1 MDRLR
6 PSSLAQWRSR
16 IASRLI
22 PSAALMTLPPEVTSA
37 SLLDECLTPA
47 ASGEA
52 LQTEDADET
61 FRTSI
66 RTGEGDH
73 SELAVES
80 LATAYVIVTNSLA
93 ETLYKVLAHLE
104 GGTDRRHLA
113 LRREEACVAAWTA
126 IQTAIGCSTLSL
138 FHRRSILHVLKE
150 RLAMY
155 WQSRA
160 KSTDW
165 LDLRASKCLLGD
177 DGRSF
182 TAVAIRIIA
191 ALFESISLP
200 SDEHEGHARA
210 LAGMVAHRI
219 ASDVHLLNEWELR
232 HTMQKACPPSGR
244 HSF

>member
-6 PSSLAQWRSR
+6 PGSLTQRRSH

-22 PSAALMTLPPEVTSA
+22 PSAALMTLPPEVPSA
-37 SLLDECLTPA
+37 SLLEERLTPA

-52 LQTEDADET
+52 LQIKDADET

-66 RTGEGDH
+66 LTEEGDH

-93 ETLYKVLAHLE
+93 ETLYKVLANLE
-104 GGTDRRHLA
+104 GGSDRRHLA

-126 IQTAIGCSTLSL
+126 IQTAIGCSALNL

-150 RLAMY
+150 RLLMY

-160 KSTDW
+160 KSSDW
-165 LDLRASKCLLGD
+165 LDMRAARCLLGN
-177 DGRSF
+177 DGGSF
-182 TAVAIRIIA
+182 AAVAIRIIA
-191 ALFESISLP
+191 ALFESIGLP

-232 HTMQKACPPSGR
+232 QTMQKAFPPSGQQ
-244 HSF
+244 SF